1 MLAAPPKPETN
12 PCDGLHTLP
21 LYLGGERESLPTDCA
36 PSPATAFAEAE
47 AHSPTVT
54 LADYLQSLQNPAFVP
69 QAVRMALIIG
79 SLVFAMNHGKALL
92 QNEMNRDRWLS
103 GALSFVTPYLVSI
116 YGQTQCQNRQKASN
130 DEF

>member
-1 MLAAPPKPETN
+1 MRVAPPTPETN

-21 LYLGGERESLPTDCA
+21 LYLGGERESLPADCG
-36 PSPATAFAEAE
+36 PSPATASAEDH
-47 AHSPTVT
+47 AHPPTVT
-54 LADYLQSLQNPAFVP
+54 LADYRQSLGNPAFVP

-116 YGQTQCQNRQKASN
+116 YGQAQCQISRS
-130 DEF
+130 DERKS

>member
-1 MLAAPPKPETN
+1 MLAAPPTPETN

-21 LYLGGERESLPTDCA
+21 LYLGGERESLPVDCG
-36 PSPATAFAEAE
+36 PNPGTASTEDHADT
-47 AHSPTVT
+47 PTVT
-54 LADYLQSLQNPAFVP
+54 LADYRQSLGNSAFVP

-92 QNEMNRDRWLS
+92 QREMDRDRWIS

-116 YGQTQCQNRQKASN
+116 YGQTQCQIRRS
-130 DEF
+130 DEREP

>member
-1 MLAAPPKPETN
+1 MLAAPPKSETN

-21 LYLGGERESLPTDCA
+21 LYLGGERESLPTDCGSSSVLTA
-36 PSPATAFAEAE
+36 AQSRAHPA
-47 AHSPTVT
+47 TVT
-54 LADYLQSLQNPAFVP
+54 LADYRHSLRNPAFVP

-116 YGQTQCQNRQKASN
+116 YGQTQCQSRQRVSN
-130 DEF
+130 N